1 MRERPVARRA
11 AWAAL
16 AASLGLHAVALFA
29 VPPRDFAWVPSPA
42 APPIEARILRA
53 AAETP
58 AVASAPPTQAAAPTP
73 RPRPVARPRKPAPET
88 PVAAIAPVVAP
99 RAAEPL
105 PDAAEL
111 ARMEPVSDATPA
123 SAEDVAAPPAAPLPV
138 AGALPASEPA
148 TPLTGAT
155 DVAAAPQAAPVQPA
169 EPAVANVT
177 YPIRRAEIVYD
188 LHWGANPVRI
198 GRVRHTFTAEDG
210 RYRAETVAEAA
221 GMFAMIY
228 GGQYVQRSRGRLG
241 PDGLVPDEYF
251 VMRGKPER
259 AERASFDWAAQT
271 VSFTRR
277 DEKQT
282 ADIVPGMQDPIS
294 MLHQLYFFQPLPEVA
309 FLDIATSR
317 KVGTY
322 EYERIGREV
331 IETAFGLVE
340 TVHLVRA
347 DPDADRLELWL
358 DPARGYLPL
367 KLHFRDRKG
376 TIFEQT
382 ARALDVVP
390 AESPS
395 GPPAR
400 ATRLDADR

>member
-1 MRERPVARRA
+1 MAEVRSMRARAIARPA
-11 AWAAL
+11 AWLAL
-16 AASLGLHAVALFA
+16 ALSLGLHAFALFV
-29 VPPRDFAWVPSPA
+29 VPPRDFALAPPA
-42 APPIEARILRA
+42 VSPPIEARIVRA
-53 AAETP
+53 PVEAPP
-58 AVASAPPTQAAAPTP
+58 AVAPVPRAVQAPK
-73 RPRPVARPRKPAPET
+73 PRPVARQVKPAPQAPAAVAT
-88 PVAAIAPVVAP
+88 PRP
-99 RAAEPL
+99 AEPL

-111 ARMEPVSDATPA
+111 ARMETAPEVAPAPSDA
-123 SAEDVAAPPAAPLPV
+123 VVAAPLP
-138 AGALPASEPA
+138 AGPPPTADAV
-148 TPLTGAT
+148 
-155 DVAAAPQAAPVQPA
+155 DPV
-169 EPAVANVT
+169 AVANDVAPAPDVSGGPPPAPVLANVN

-198 GRVRHTFTAEDG
+198 GRVRHTFTVEEG
-210 RYRAETVAEAA
+210 RYRAETIAEAA

-282 ADIVPGMQDPIS
+282 VDIVRGMQDPVS

-317 KVGTY
+317 KIGTY
-322 EYERIGREV
+322 EYERVGREV
-331 IETAFGLVE
+331 IETPFGLVE
-340 TVHLVRA
+340 TVHLVRV

-376 TIFEQT
+376 AIFEQT

-390 AESPS
+390 ADNPT

-400 ATRLDADR
+400 ATHLDADR